1 VSETVNNSPMVARA
15 GPGLRPGA
23 SSSVGD
29 LIRSRRARPVLLL
42 APIGV
47 WLGLFLIAPIAIM
60 FAYSLWQADPTT
72 FTIVREFDTG
82 SYDTVFGE
90 GVYLSV
96 LLKSLWI
103 GLLVVLLTLVLG
115 FPTAYLLASRKTER
129 AKMVLLLLLLVPF
142 WTSVLLRSYAWIL
155 VLGEAGAVN
164 SVLQSTGIVS
174 EPLRWLLF
182 DRFAVVISLVQLY
195 VPFMV
200 IALYAVLEKFDWRLL
215 EAARDLGAGKLRSF
229 VHIILP
235 ASLPG
240 ILIGV
245 LLVFIPAVGSFITPS
260 LLGGTDG
267 LMYAGVISSQFGT
280 SFNWPLGAALS
291 FVLVVALVI
300 VVTVLMKVVRPWDS
314 FERGMAS

>member
-1 VSETVNNSPMVARA
+1 MVDTVPKPSPAPRGAAPDRSPSFGDMV
-15 GPGLRPGA
+15 
-23 SSSVGD
+23 
-29 LIRSRRARPVLLL
+29 RSPRARPLLLL

-47 WLGLFLIAPIAIM
+47 WLGLFLVAPIAIM
-60 FAYSLWQADPTT
+60 FAYSLWKADPTT
-72 FTIVREFDTG
+72 FTIVREFTSA
-82 SYDTVFGE
+82 SYSQIFTE
-90 GVYLSV
+90 GVYLDV
-96 LLKSLWI
+96 LLKSLSV
-103 GLLVVLLTLVLG
+103 GLVVVVLTLVLG

-164 SVLQSTGIVS
+164 SALQSTGIIS

-182 DRFAVVISLVQLY
+182 DRFAVIVSLVQLY

-200 IALYAVLEKFDWRLL
+200 IALYAVLEKFDWGLL
-215 EAARDLGAGKLRSF
+215 EAARDLGAGKFRSF
-229 VHIILP
+229 VHILIP
-235 ASLPG
+235 ASMPG

-267 LMYAGVISSQFGT
+267 LMYSGIISSQFGT

-291 FVLVVALVI
+291 FVLVVALSL
-300 VVTVLMKVVRPWDS
+300 VVTILMKVVRPWDS
-314 FERGMAS
+314 FERGMAR

>member
-1 VSETVNNSPMVARA
+1 
-15 GPGLRPGA
+15 
-23 SSSVGD
+23 
-29 LIRSRRARPVLLL
+29 
-42 APIGV
+42 V
-47 WLGLFLIAPIAIM
+47 WR
-60 FAYSLWQADPTT
+60 ADPAT
-72 FTIVREFDTG
+72 FSIVRDFTSA
-82 SYDTVFGE
+82 SYSQIFTE
-90 GVYLSV
+90 GVYLHV

-103 GLLVVLLTLVLG
+103 GLVVVALTLVLG

-155 VLGEAGAVN
+155 VLGETGAVN
-164 SVLQSTGIVS
+164 SALQSAGLIS

-200 IALYAVLEKFDWRLL
+200 IALYAVLEKFDWGLL
-215 EAARDLGAGKLRSF
+215 EAARDLRAGKLRSF
-229 VHIILP
+229 VHVVVP
-235 ASLPG
+235 ASMPG

-245 LLVFIPAVGSFITPS
+245 LLVFIPAVGSFITPA

-267 LMYAGVISSQFGT
+267 LMYSGIISSQFGT

-291 FVLVVALVI
+291 FVLVVALMI
-300 VVTVLMKVVRPWDS
+300 LVTILMKVVKPWDS
-314 FERGMAS
+314 FERGMAR

>member
-1 VSETVNNSPMVARA
+1 MSRIADTPPVAA
-15 GPGLRPGA
+15 PPPGGAALGPPTI
-23 SSSVGD
+23 GD
-29 LIRSRRARPVLLL
+29 RIRSRDARPFLLL

-60 FAYSLWQADPTT
+60 LAYSLWRSDPTT
-72 FTIVREFDTG
+72 FSIVRDFNLDAYKQIF
-82 SYDTVFGE
+82 SE
-90 GVYLSV
+90 GVYLDV

-103 GLLVVLLTLVLG
+103 GLIVVVLTLVLG
-115 FPTAYLLASRKTER
+115 FPTAYMLASRRTPR
-129 AKMVLLLLLLVPF
+129 VKMMLLLALLVPF

-164 SVLQSTGIVS
+164 SVLRSTGIVS

-182 DRFAVVISLVQLY
+182 DRFAVIVSLVQLY

-200 IALYAVLEKFDWRLL
+200 IALYAVLEKFDWKLL
-215 EAARDLGAGKLRSF
+215 EAARDLGAGKFRSF
-229 VHIILP
+229 VHVVVP
-235 ASLPG
+235 ASMPG

-245 LLVFIPAVGSFITPS
+245 LLVMIPAVGSFITPS

-291 FVLVVALVI
+291 FVLVTALVAL
-300 VVTVLMKVVRPWDS
+300 VTVLMKIVKPWDS
-314 FERGMAS
+314 FERGMRR